1 MKEGR
6 RKLEGAGKVLAGGR
20 GGGGGD
26 SALEF
31 LDDLEL

>member
-1 MKEGR
+1 MKKGR
-6 RKLEGAGKVLAGGR
+6 RKLGEGAGKVLEEKR
-20 GGGGGD
+20 GGGI